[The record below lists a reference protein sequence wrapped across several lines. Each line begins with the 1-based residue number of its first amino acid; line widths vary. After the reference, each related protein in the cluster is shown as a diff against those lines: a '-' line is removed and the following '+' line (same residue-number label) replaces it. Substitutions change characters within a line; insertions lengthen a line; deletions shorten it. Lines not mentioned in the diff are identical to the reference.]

1 MSTAAPPPARAWITA
16 AEAAAEL
23 NVSRATL
30 YAYVSRGLVES
41 RGQPGSRKRLYA
53 AADIRRLRSV
63 GDGTTGSPDRA
74 LDFGTPL
81 LDSAITLIDG
91 GRLYYRGRDAIALAE
106 SASLETVAGLLWQ
119 VDDADPFAG
128 IDNGTEAPLGPGI
141 AGAIA
146 RLALAGRADV
156 AAYARTAPAL
166 ARTGARIVRH
176 LVAVWAGGSAPDGP
190 AHRVLAAAWGVP
202 AAAEAIRTALV
213 LCADHELNASAFAV
227 RVAASTRATPY
238 AAVIAGLATLE
249 GPRHGGMT
257 PQTLALLAEA
267 IRTGDGRATVT
278 DRLRRGESLPGFGH
292 PLYPDGDP
300 RARAVLAAIRAATGP
315 QPLLDVV
322 AAVAEAGREATGLA
336 PNVDFGL
343 ATLAA
348 TWGLD
353 ADRAIGVFAIGRSV
367 GWLAHAAEQAAS
379 GQLIRPRARY
389 VGPDPRPAHANR
401 TLARPAERMAGHCWQ
416 IPVIRHWIKRCTAY

>member
-1 MSTAAPPPARAWITA
+1 MSDRAASSSRAWITA
-16 AEAAAEL
+16 SEAAAEL

-53 AADIRRLRSV
+53 ATDIRRLRSH
-63 GDGTTGSPDRA
+63 GDAGTGGTPDRA
-74 LDFGTPL
+74 LDFGAPL

-91 GRLYYRGRDAIALAE
+91 GRLYYRGRDALALAE
-106 SASLETVAGLLWQ
+106 TASLETVAGLLWQ
-119 VDDADPFAG
+119 LDDSDPFADVA
-128 IDNGTEAPLGPGI
+128 IDPEPPAAPGI

-146 RLALAGRADV
+146 RLAVAGRADV

-176 LVAVWAGGSAPDGP
+176 LVSVWADGAAPDGP
-190 AHRVLAAAWGVP
+190 AHRVLATAWGVP

-257 PQTLALLAEA
+257 PQTLALIHEA
-267 IRTGDGRATVT
+267 LRLGDGRAAVT
-278 DRLRRGESLPGFGH
+278 ERLRRGETLPGFGH
-292 PLYPDGDP
+292 PLYPEGDP
-300 RARAVLAAIRAATGP
+300 RATATLKAVRKATGP

-322 AAVAEAGREATGLA
+322 DAVAAAGREATGLG
-336 PNVDFGL
+336 PNLDFGL

-353 ADRAIGVFAIGRSV
+353 ADRAIGIFAMGRSV
-367 GWLAHAAEQAAS
+367 GWLAHAAEQLAS
-379 GQLIRPRARY
+379 GTLIRPRARY
-389 VGPDPRPAHANR
+389 TGPEPRPAHANR
-401 TLARPAERMAGHCWQ
+401 ARP
-416 IPVIRHWIKRCTAY
+416 

>member
-1 MSTAAPPPARAWITA
+1 MSSPRPWISA
-16 AEAAAEL
+16 AEAATEL

-53 AADIRRLRSV
+53 TADIHRLRAA
-63 GDGTTGSPDRA
+63 GDGNGGSAPDRA
-74 LDFGTPL
+74 LDFGIPI

-91 GRLYYRGRDAIALAE
+91 GRLYYRGRDAVALAAG
-106 SASLETVAGLLWQ
+106 ASLETVASLLWQ
-119 VDDADPFAG
+119 ADDSDPFAG
-128 IDNGTEAPLGPGI
+128 ITIDAVPPAATGI

-146 RLALAGRADV
+146 RLAVAGQADV

-176 LVAVWAGGSAPDGP
+176 LVSAWSGGNTSDAP
-190 AHRVLAAAWGVP
+190 AHQALAQAWGVP

-227 RVAASTRATPY
+227 RVAASTRTTPY
-238 AAVIAGLATLE
+238 AAVIAGLATLQ

-257 PQTLALLAEA
+257 PQTLALIHEAE
-267 IRTGDGRATVT
+267 RLGDGWTAVAE
-278 DRLRRGESLPGFGH
+278 RLHRGEALPGFGH
-292 PLYPDGDP
+292 QLYPDGDP
-300 RARAVLAAIRAATGP
+300 RARAILAAVRAAAGP

-322 AAVAEAGREATGLA
+322 QQVATAGHEATGLP
-336 PNVDFGL
+336 PNVDFAL

-348 TWGLD
+348 TWGLG
-353 ADRAIGVFAIGRSV
+353 ADQAIGVFAIGRSA
-367 GWLAHAAEQAAS
+367 GWLAHAAEQSVS
-379 GQLIRPRARY
+379 GSLIRPRARY
-389 VGPDPRPAHANR
+389 TGPDPRPAHGNR
-401 TLARPAERMAGHCWQ
+401 ERG
-416 IPVIRHWIKRCTAY
+416 

>member
-1 MSTAAPPPARAWITA
+1 MSTARAWISA
-16 AEAAAEL
+16 AEAATEL

-41 RGQPGSRKRLYA
+41 RGQPGSRRRLYA
-53 AADIRRLRSV
+53 AADIRRLRAA
-63 GDGTTGSPDRA
+63 GDGDRGGSPDRA
-74 LDFGTPL
+74 LDFGAPL
-81 LDSAITLIDG
+81 MDSAITLIDG
-91 GRLYYRGRDAIALAE
+91 GRLYYRGRDAVALAA
-106 SASLETVAGLLWQ
+106 SASLETVAGLLWEIG
-119 VDDADPFAG
+119 DADPFAG
-128 IDNGTEAPLGPGI
+128 IEIEAEPPAAPGI

-146 RLALAGRADV
+146 RLAVAGRADV

-176 LVAVWAGGSAPDGP
+176 LVSVWAGGTAADGP
-190 AHRVLAAAWGVP
+190 AHRTLAAAWGVP
-202 AAAEAIRTALV
+202 AAAEAIRAGLV

-257 PQTLALLAEA
+257 PQTLALLDEA
-267 IRTGDGRATVT
+267 LRTGDGRTTVT

-300 RARAVLAAIRAATGP
+300 RARAVLAAVRDAAGP
-315 QPLLDVV
+315 QPLLDV
-322 AAVAEAGREATGLA
+322 ADAVAEAGREATGLA
-336 PNVDFGL
+336 PNVDFAL

-353 ADRAIGVFAIGRSV
+353 ADKAIGIFAIGRSV

-379 GQLIRPRARY
+379 GTLIRPRARY
-389 VGPDPRPAHANR
+389 TGPDPRPAHGNR
-401 TLARPAERMAGHCWQ
+401 ARP
-416 IPVIRHWIKRCTAY
+416 

>member
-1 MSTAAPPPARAWITA
+1 MPTLAPSPARAWITA

-53 AADIRRLRSV
+53 AADIRRLRSA
-63 GDGTTGSPDRA
+63 GDGSAGSPDRA

-91 GRLYYRGRDAIALAE
+91 GRLYYRGRDALALAE

-119 VDDADPFAG
+119 VDDADPFAEDDTAADVG
-128 IDNGTEAPLGPGI
+128 GDIGAGPGI

-176 LVAVWAGGSAPDGP
+176 LVAVWAGETSPDGPAPDGPAPAGP
-190 AHRVLAAAWGVP
+190 AHRVLAHAWGVP

-227 RVAASTRATPY
+227 RVAASTRTTPY

-257 PQTLALLAEA
+257 PQTLAMLAEA

-300 RARAVLAAIRAATGP
+300 RARAVLAAVRAATGP
-315 QPLLDVV
+315 QPLLEVV

-401 TLARPAERMAGHCWQ
+401 ARA
-416 IPVIRHWIKRCTAY
+416 

>member
-1 MSTAAPPPARAWITA
+1 MSERAASSSRAWITA
-16 AEAAAEL
+16 AEAATEL

-53 AADIRRLRSV
+53 ATDIRRLRSH
-63 GDGTTGSPDRA
+63 GDAGTGGTPDRA
-74 LDFGTPL
+74 LDFGAPL

-91 GRLYYRGRDAIALAE
+91 GRLYYRGRDALALAE
-106 SASLETVAGLLWQ
+106 TASLETVAGLLWQ
-119 VDDADPFAG
+119 LDDSDPFADVVIEPG
-128 IDNGTEAPLGPGI
+128 PPAAPGI

-146 RLALAGRADV
+146 RLAVAGRADV

-176 LVAVWAGGSAPDGP
+176 LVSVWAGGAPPDGP
-190 AHRVLAAAWGVP
+190 AHRVLATAWGVP

-257 PQTLALLAEA
+257 PQTLALIHEA
-267 IRTGDGRATVT
+267 LRLGDGRAAVT
-278 DRLRRGESLPGFGH
+278 ERLRRGETLPGFGH

-300 RARAVLAAIRAATGP
+300 RATATLKAVRKATGP

-322 AAVAEAGREATGLA
+322 DAVAAAGREATGLG
-336 PNVDFGL
+336 PNLDFGL

-353 ADRAIGVFAIGRSV
+353 ADKAIGLFAIGRSV
-367 GWLAHAAEQAAS
+367 GWLAHAAEQLAA
-379 GQLIRPRARY
+379 GTLIRPRARY
-389 VGPDPRPAHANR
+389 TGPEPRPAHANR
-401 TLARPAERMAGHCWQ
+401 ARP
-416 IPVIRHWIKRCTAY
+416 